1 MITLKSTLDLGGLW
15 KKSFGGLRLTM
26 AFMTASPAH
35 LVITTAIKAEIVP
48 QGVSN
53 G

>member
-1 MITLKSTLDLGGLW
+1 MTTSKSTLDHGGPW
-15 KKSFGGLRLTM
+15 KKLFGGLRLTT
-26 AFMTASPAH
+26 AFMTESPAH
-35 LVITTAIKAEIVP
+35 LVITIAIKAEIVP